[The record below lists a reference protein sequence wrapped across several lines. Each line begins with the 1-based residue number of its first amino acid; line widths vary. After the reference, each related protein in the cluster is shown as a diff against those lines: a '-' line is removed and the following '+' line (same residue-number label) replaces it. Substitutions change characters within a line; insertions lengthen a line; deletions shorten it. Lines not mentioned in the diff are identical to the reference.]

1 MTRTGS
7 QTRNKPSAGLRSV
20 YVFILPISASQ
31 EVGAKQDNMHEQCSG
46 ALTDVVASA
55 LLIIADLSWLVS
67 SFDVIAL
74 SLVMWPLSWYQFC
87 VSLPLEVRTVGLVLF
102 LQVLTLFSVLHC
114 LPPAGHVES
123 VFSDS
128 VFSAAVRCNT
138 VNYITQKW
146 KCFCYLCRPCPPVCL
161 ALKHCL

>member
-1 MTRTGS
+1 MIRTGS

-74 SLVMWPLSWYQFC
+74 SLVMWYQFC

-114 LPPAGHVES
+114 LPTAGHVES

>member
-1 MTRTGS
+1 
-7 QTRNKPSAGLRSV
+7 
-20 YVFILPISASQ
+20 
-31 EVGAKQDNMHEQCSG
+31 
-46 ALTDVVASA
+46 
-55 LLIIADLSWLVS
+55 
-67 SFDVIAL
+67 
-74 SLVMWPLSWYQFC
+74 MWPLSWYQFC

-138 VNYITQKW
+138 VNYITQRK
-146 KCFCYLCRPCPPVCL
+146 KVLFATCAAPVPRYTRHDLSGYSVLSFPHSAGGSGVKAGASPSSQGTLLSRMSLPLRPFLFSTP
-161 ALKHCL
+161 ALKPLS